1 MAAEPAASAPHMQL
15 PMGVVTRADVGR
27 LAGEAEALDN
37 FLNQAAVRTPGT
49 SVQMPKVSNL
59 FEEFNALNNLNLLDK
74 THRAQG
80 YAFLQKLRTEA
91 PVVHVSFNTDPSALF
106 LQKLITWIRQQ
117 LHPFVLLQIGL
128 NPGIG
133 AGCMLRTTNKFF
145 DFSLRQRFNDQRPL
159 LISKL
164 RDAENAAQ
172 PAPAAIIEES
182 AT

>member
-1 MAAEPAASAPHMQL
+1 MAAELEVTAPHMQL

-37 FLNQAAVRTPGT
+37 FLNQAAVRTAGSP
-49 SVQMPKVSNL
+49 VQMPKVSNL
-59 FEEFNALNNLNLLDK
+59 FEEFSALNNLNMLDK
-74 THRAQG
+74 AHRAQA
-80 YAFLQKLRTEA
+80 YAFLQQLRNEA
-91 PVVHVSFNTDPSALF
+91 PVIHVSFNTDPSALF

-145 DFSLRQRFNDQRPL
+145 DLSLRQRFNDQRPL

-164 RDAENAAQ
+164 RGAETVAQ
-172 PAPAAIIEES
+172 PAVIEGPAA
-182 AT
+182 